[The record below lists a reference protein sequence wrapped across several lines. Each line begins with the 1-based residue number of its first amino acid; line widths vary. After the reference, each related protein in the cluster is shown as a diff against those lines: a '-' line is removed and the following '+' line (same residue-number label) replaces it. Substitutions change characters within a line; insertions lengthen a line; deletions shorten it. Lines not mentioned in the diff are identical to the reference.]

1 MLPIVLL
8 FFLCT
13 TFVNASYLFRRD
25 DGPPSPGSA
34 KVAMSAATGQ
44 NVPRTAKAP
53 NTFSNGQPQITA
65 EYPYSTDPIPD
76 IYQPRDIDI
85 PFGRMVHGNLTMF
98 PQGQLNDPSSATD
111 QWTPNVYDFANQR
124 FALVLAWGIGLC
136 LLTNGSA
143 CGIPDNAYWQ

>member
-1 MLPIVLL
+1 MLYIVTLI
-8 FFLCT
+8 FFYV
-13 TFVNASYLFRRD
+13 TFANTSYLLRRD
-25 DGPPSPGSA
+25 DGPPDPGSA
-34 KVAMSAATGQ
+34 KVPMSAATLQ
-44 NVPRTAKAP
+44 NVPQTPKAP
-53 NTFSNGQPQITA
+53 NTFSNGQPQVTA

-124 FALVLAWGIGLC
+124 FALMVALLRVIFADGWKC
-136 LLTNGSA
+136 LWYS
-143 CGIPDNAYWQ
+143 